1 MSDFRQT
8 MEKNNRMLE
17 NGFSNQPLPFHHYE
31 GKKSL
36 INAWKDFVGNEHKNI
51 SVRAD
56 LTFKRSRKVYHPSI
70 GRQEPYAQ
78 VLRITE
84 GDAVM
89 NIGAFCN
96 RLNYASYKHAYKR
109 YGRRLDV
116 ISCIEGGRKQ
126 LREKMPD
133 GDAFKEMHCH
143 LLLERP
149 NHISYT
155 DFEILVK
162 KLWMDTEWGNTQHY
176 IKPIRNL
183 YASAKYNVKSSLDS
197 LDLTNTYLN
206 TKV

>member
-1 MSDFRQT
+1 MSDFRQM
-8 MEKNNRMLE
+8 MEQKGKTLVNR
-17 NGFSNQPLPFHHYE
+17 FSDQALPFHHYG
-31 GKKSL
+31 GKTTL
-36 INAWKDFVGNEHKNI
+36 INEWKDFIGNGHKNI

-56 LTFKRSRKVYHPSI
+56 LTFKRSRNIYLPSI
-70 GRQEPYAQ
+70 GRRAAYAA
-78 VLRITE
+78 VHKITE
-84 GDAVM
+84 DDAVV
-89 NIGAFCN
+89 NIASFCN

-109 YGRRLDV
+109 YGRRLDI

-126 LREKMPD
+126 LREKTPD
-133 GDAFKEMHCH
+133 GDEIKELHCH

-149 NHISYT
+149 KHIPYEV
-155 DFEILVK
+155 FESLVK

-176 IKPIRNL
+176 IRPIRNL